1 MAPSVTAI
9 RSRYNNQIEISFS
22 EALQAVDS
30 DLLTTAADPG
40 YFTVMVDGR
49 QRRISVVT
57 IEGGNT
63 VVLTVP
69 GRALSQAIE
78 LTLEY
83 TQPDVS
89 TSAGWLADSNGQPLG
104 SLAGRAITTLISP
117 AASTK
122 AMGAAYLD
130 LVLSGDKPIRAIGNA
145 KANTITGNGAA
156 NVIDGG
162 AGADR
167 LLGGRGNDTYWVDD
181 VGDRVIELASEGIDT
196 IMAALSWTL
205 PEHVEL
211 LTLTGRDPLNG
222 TGNDLDNTITGNT
235 ADNVLDGGTGEDLL
249 IGGKGNDTYVVN
261 SPGDRIREAGLEAD
275 NDTVRASI
283 SWTLGAKLE
292 DLVLTGLQAIDGTGN
307 ERNNRITGNS
317 AANVLDGGRD
327 GIDVLTGLGGA
338 DTFRFGSRP
347 TKFSD
352 FHADRITDFN
362 AAQGDR
368 IAISRA
374 AFGLKA
380 TATTTLAV
388 VALDA
393 QDDRKATDEA
403 LATPALFVYNRTRG
417 ELHWNQNGAASSP
430 GSGGIIAVLETKP
443 LLTVA
448 DIVLI

>member
-1 MAPSVTAI
+1 MALSVTAI
-9 RSRYNNQIEISFS
+9 RSRYNNLIEISFS

-30 DLLTTAADPG
+30 DLLATAADPR
-40 YFTVMVDGR
+40 YFSVMVDGR
-49 QRRISVVT
+49 QRRISQVT
-57 IEGGNT
+57 IEGGST

-78 LTLEY
+78 LTLDY

-89 TSAGWLADSNGQPLG
+89 TSSGWLADSSGQPLG
-104 SLAGRAITTLISP
+104 SLATRAIATLVSP
-117 AASTK
+117 VASTK

-130 LVLSGDKPIRAIGNA
+130 LVLTGDKPIRAIGNA
-145 KANTITGNGAA
+145 HANTITGNGAA

-167 LLGGRGNDTYWVDD
+167 MIGGRGNDTYWVDD
-181 VGDRVIELASEGIDT
+181 VGDVVIEQANEGQDA
-196 IMAALSWTL
+196 IMASLSWQL
-205 PEHVEL
+205 PDHVEL

-222 TGNDLDNTITGNT
+222 TGNDLDNTLTGNT
-235 ADNVLDGGTGEDLL
+235 AANVLDGGSGEDLL

-261 SPGDRIREAGLEAD
+261 SLGDRIREAGLEAD
-275 NDTVRASI
+275 IDTVRASI

-307 ERNNRITGNS
+307 ERNNRITGNG

-338 DTFRFGSRP
+338 DTFRFGLRP

-352 FHADRITDFN
+352 FHADRITDFD

-368 IAISRA
+368 IAINRA

-380 TATTTLAV
+380 SATTTLAV

-403 LATPALFVYNRTRG
+403 LGTPALFVYNRTRG
-417 ELHWNQNGAASSP
+417 ELHWNQNGTARGP
-430 GSGGIIAVLETKP
+430 GSGGIIAVFETKP
-443 LLTVA
+443 LLTA
-448 DIVLI
+448 TDIVLI